1 MELRPLG
8 FGEIFDRAIT
18 LYIRNFLP
26 FAAIVGVMIVPLAIL
41 EYIYDVANQPQM
53 DAIFRV
59 FTHLGNATADQLP
72 PSAFNSPGSVAVLLL
87 MLFVT
92 YAIWPFALNAVA
104 IGVARLYRN
113 RPVEFRACYAA
124 VLHRW
129 LAIIGIIAMEL
140 LIVVG
145 WYVVVFIVV
154 MLFVV
159 VLTYF
164 TAAMGGAAA
173 GAAVAFGVL
182 LGVIALFVLMASLA
196 PLMISLTFAMYS
208 AVIEERPVM
217 QSIVLGFSRVFNR
230 AEFWRS
236 VLFAIA
242 IFAVLLGASAIF
254 SFVALVAAFAHLP
267 LLEVAIDSVSR
278 AVIAPFAVV
287 LLAIYYFDVRI
298 RREAFDV
305 ETGLERLVAAQPA

>member
-53 DAIFRV
+53 DAILRV
-59 FTHLGNATADQLP
+59 FTHLGNAQAEQVP
-72 PSAFNSPGSVAVLLL
+72 PSAFNSPGALATLLL

-104 IGVARLYRN
+104 IGVARLYRD
-113 RPVEFRACYAA
+113 RPVEFRACYEA
-124 VLHRW
+124 VLRRW
-129 LAIIGIIAMEL
+129 LAIVGIIAMDL
-140 LIVVG
+140 LIVLG

-154 MLFVV
+154 MIFVG
-159 VLTYF
+159 VLSYF
-164 TAAMGGAAA
+164 AAAAA
-173 GAAVAFGVL
+173 GAVAFGL
-182 LGVIALFVLMASLA
+182 LGVIVLFALLASLA

-208 AVIEERPVM
+208 TVIEERPVM
-217 QSIVLGFSRVFNR
+217 QSIGLGFSRVFNR

-236 VLFAIA
+236 VLFAMA
-242 IFAVLLGASAIF
+242 IFAVMLGASAIF

-267 LLEVAIDSVSR
+267 LLEVAIDSISR
-278 AVIAPFAVV
+278 AAVAPFAVV

-305 ETGLERLVAAQPA
+305 ESGLDRLAAVQPA